1 MMQRIL
7 LTTHRRATAAS
18 VASTA
23 TRPSS
28 STIVHNNNNNNNA
41 TRRSF
46 SSAAAVE
53 ETDDND
59 GRFSIQGTFR
69 EGRASYLDMSA
80 TTPMDPRVLDK
91 MMPFM
96 VSGVCINIYYNIIYV
111 KIFFVFYT
119 EKIIMHCT
127 PTQIQI
133 SSRHFSFFAII
144 IFISTPLYILDWI
157 LWQPPLTNTLLRMGI
172 RNNRRK
178 GT

>member
-1 MMQRIL
+1 M
-7 LTTHRRATAAS
+7 S

-23 TRPSS
+23 SRSS
-28 STIVHNNNNNNNA
+28 IVHNNNNA

-96 VSGVCINIYYNIIYV
+96 VSDVHKLIY
-111 KIFFVFYT
+111 
-119 EKIIMHCT
+119 
-127 PTQIQI
+127 
-133 SSRHFSFFAII
+133 I
-144 IFISTPLYILDWI
+144 IF
-157 LWQPPLTNTLLRMGI
+157 M
-172 RNNRRK
+172 
-178 GT
+178 

>member
-1 MMQRIL
+1 MMKIGAHSVEFTLPLYTTMMQRIL
-7 LTTHRRATAAS
+7 LTTQRRATAAS

-23 TRPSS
+23 SRSS
-28 STIVHNNNNNNNA
+28 STIVKNNNNA

-46 SSAAAVE
+46 SSAAAAVE

-96 VSGVCINIYYNIIYV
+96 VSDVHKHNIYLCE
-111 KIFFVFYT
+111 FL
-119 EKIIMHCT
+119 
-127 PTQIQI
+127 
-133 SSRHFSFFAII
+133 A
-144 IFISTPLYILDWI
+144 
-157 LWQPPLTNTLLRMGI
+157 TLSL
-172 RNNRRK
+172 
-178 GT
+178 

>member
-7 LTTHRRATAAS
+7 LTTQRRATAAS

-23 TRPSS
+23 SR
-28 STIVHNNNNNNNA
+28 STSAVVHNNNNA
-41 TRRSF
+41 TTRRSF

-69 EGRASYLDMSA
+69 EGRATYLDMSA

-96 VSGVCINIYYNIIYV
+96 VSNVHKQY
-111 KIFFVFYT
+111 
-119 EKIIMHCT
+119 
-127 PTQIQI
+127 
-133 SSRHFSFFAII
+133 I
-144 IFISTPLYILDWI
+144 IF
-157 LWQPPLTNTLLRMGI
+157 M
-172 RNNRRK
+172 
-178 GT
+178 